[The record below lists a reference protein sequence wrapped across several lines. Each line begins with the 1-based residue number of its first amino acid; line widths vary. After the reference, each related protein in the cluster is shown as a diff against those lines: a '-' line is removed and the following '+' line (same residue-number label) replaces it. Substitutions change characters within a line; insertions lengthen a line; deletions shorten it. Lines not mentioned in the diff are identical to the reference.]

1 MKPDWKDAPVQA
13 NFIAQ
18 DGDGS
23 WWWFADKPIWDDE
36 YQRWETEGEIWEA
49 LDLVPA
55 EETLEPRP

>member
-23 WWWFADKPIWDDE
+23 WWWFADKPIWDE
-36 YQRWETEGEIWEA
+36 ECQRWDTEGEIWEA